1 MLPPAYELPGAILLI
16 LTGAIA
22 CVAGYRFF
30 RIILA
35 VYGFIFGA
43 LIASSVMGIS
53 NTAGMIGAALIGG
66 VVGALVMFVAWFV
79 GVALVGAGLGA
90 LLAHLAWGQF
100 ATGDPPAVTVI
111 VVSVLGAVLSM
122 ALQRY
127 VVIIGTAFGGAW
139 TMIVGV
145 VNAMAVRA
153 GTKAAGDDVWILY
166 PLTPDPSQRW
176 MPIAWLV
183 LGFAGTVIQ
192 LRGGGNGKQKK
203 KR

>member
-1 MLPPAYELPGAILLI
+1 M
-16 LTGAIA
+16 TGAIA

-30 RIILA
+30 RLLLA

-53 NTAGMIGAALIGG
+53 NTAGMVAAALAGG

-139 TMIVGV
+139 TMIVGL
-145 VNAMAVRA
+145 VNLMAARA
-153 GTKAAGDDVWILY
+153 GAKAAGDDVWILY

-183 LGFAGTVIQ
+183 LGVAGTLFQ
-192 LRGGGNGKQKK
+192 LRSGGSVRKK

>member
-30 RIILA
+30 RLILA

-43 LIASSVMGIS
+43 LIASSIMGIS
-53 NTAGMIGAALIGG
+53 NTAGMVGAALAGG
-66 VVGALVMFVAWFV
+66 VVGALVMFIAWFL

-100 ATGDPPAVTVI
+100 GTGDPPAITVI

-145 VNAMAVRA
+145 VNVMAARA
-153 GTKAAGDDVWILY
+153 GAKAAGDDVWILY

-183 LGFAGTVIQ
+183 LGFAGTLFQ
-192 LRGGGNGKQKK
+192 LRAKAGKK